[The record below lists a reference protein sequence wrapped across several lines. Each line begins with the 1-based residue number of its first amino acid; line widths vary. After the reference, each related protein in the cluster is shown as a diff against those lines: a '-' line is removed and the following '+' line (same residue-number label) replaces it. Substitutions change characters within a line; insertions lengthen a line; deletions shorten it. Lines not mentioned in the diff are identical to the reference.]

1 MSTATRLCQ
10 LPRTTAAP
18 CAHIISNVTGTV
30 DGKP

>member
-1 MSTATRLCQ
+1 MSTPTNACQ

-18 CAHIISNVTGTV
+18 WAHIISIVTGMV